1 LASKNLLSGRP
12 AQKSIAANV
21 PNAYSDRKMHEPS
34 KNPDL
39 HVPNVLKPPSTMKYA
54 GIITF
59 VVLFMIFPAAWL
71 IAQSFSADIT
81 QTQRLLVLTFAA
93 LLLLA
98 PGRIVQLAIRRRMNT
113 GRWSLRP
120 SPSERAANLARLAE
134 QRTPQQARRI
144 STLFWL
150 LDGTTLLLY
159 LIILWK
165 YLKPNHGPLDGIDRF
180 IVGLGMLMIAQLL
193 FSIYR
198 KLTQKP
204 KAAA

>member
-1 LASKNLLSGRP
+1 MLDG
-12 AQKSIAANV
+12 
-21 PNAYSDRKMHEPS
+21 KMHEPS
-34 KNPDL
+34 KNPDSF
-39 HVPNVLKPPSTMKYA
+39 VPNVLKSPSTMKYV
-54 GIITF
+54 GIITL
-59 VVLFMIFPAAWL
+59 VVLFIIFTAAWL

-81 QTQRLLVLTFAA
+81 QTQRLLVLTLVA

-120 SPSERAANLARLAE
+120 SSAERAANLARLAG

-150 LDGTTLLLY
+150 LDGITLPLY
-159 LIILWK
+159 LIVLWK
-165 YLKPNHGPLDGIDRF
+165 YLKPNHAPLDGFDRL
-180 IVGLGMLMIAQLL
+180 IVGLWMLMIAQSL

-204 KAAA
+204 TAAA